1 MLSKKSNMQGAL
13 IGILEVFRLVVFLT
27 CYPLT
32 KIFSFIQLSNEK
44 SENES
49 HFFVFYRI

>member
-1 MLSKKSNMQGAL
+1 MLSKKTNLQGAL
-13 IGILEVFRLVVFLT
+13 IGILEVFRKAVFKI

-32 KIFSFIQLSNEK
+32 KIFPFIQLSNEK